1 MRWVPRGYGGKRR
14 APEDFKRDG
23 WREQG
28 LLVVAAN
35 DDRLSWPEQQLVREL
50 GEKLYGNKQKQRE
63 AERG

>member
-1 MRWVPRGYGGKRR
+1 MGATRLWRQAARSRR
-14 APEDFKRDG
+14 LSSGDG

-50 GEKLYGNKQKQRE
+50 GEKLYGNKQQRRE

>member
-1 MRWVPRGYGGKRR
+1 MRWHPRGYGGKRR
-14 APEDFKRDG
+14 SPEELKREG

-35 DDRLSWPEQQLVREL
+35 DDRLSWPERELIREL
-50 GEKLYGNKQKQRE
+50 GEKLYGNKQQQQE